1 MMMRRKK
8 KRSIAFLLVCALLLV
23 GCSSGTSG
31 ETDAIKAAK
40 QKVQA
45 LGKEPKLIATSPAV
59 AAICDRLELDLV
71 GVCSTSVSTIPER
84 YEDLPEIGTAMSPD
98 MEVIASLNPDWI
110 LSPSSLQ
117 SDLQPKYEAIHT
129 DWAFLN
135 LRSVQGMYRSA
146 QELGEIFGK
155 QQEAEKMTKE
165 FTTFYKSYTKR
176 NKNKKHPKV
185 LVLMG
190 LPGSYVIAT
199 ENSYIGSLVKLAGGE
214 NVYQNTDQEFLT
226 VNTEDMKKK
235 EPDII
240 VRAAHALPDQ
250 VTKMFNEDFET
261 NDIWKHFDA
270 VKNKRVYDLTYEY
283 FGMSANFKYKKA
295 LSELEKDFYQNTKG
309 TQEVKE

>member
-1 MMMRRKK
+1 MCVHC
-8 KRSIAFLLVCALLLV
+8 FW
-23 GCSSGTSG
+23 SGVLPVLPG

-135 LRSVQGMYRSA
+135 LRSVQGMYQSI

-155 QQEAEKMTKE
+155 EEKAAELEKE
-165 FTTFYKSYTKR
+165 FTDFM
-176 NKNKKHPKV
+176 KNIKP
-185 LVLMG
+185 
-190 LPGSYVIAT
+190 
-199 ENSYIGSLVKLAGGE
+199 
-214 NVYQNTDQEFLT
+214 
-226 VNTEDMKKK
+226 
-235 EPDII
+235 
-240 VRAAHALPDQ
+240 
-250 VTKMFNEDFET
+250 
-261 NDIWKHFDA
+261 
-270 VKNKRVYDLTYEY
+270 
-283 FGMSANFKYKKA
+283 
-295 LSELEKDFYQNTKG
+295 
-309 TQEVKE
+309 

>member
-8 KRSIAFLLVCALLLV
+8 KRNIAFLLVCALLLT

-45 LGKEPKLIATSPAV
+45 LGKEPRLIATSPAV

-84 YEDLPEIGTAMSPD
+84 YEDLPEVGTAMSPD
-98 MEVIASLNPDWI
+98 MEVIASLNPDRI

-135 LRSVQGMYRSA
+135 LRSVQGMYQSI

-155 QQEAEKMTKE
+155 EEKAAELEKE
-165 FTTFYKSYTKR
+165 FTDFYEEYKTVNQEKES
-176 NKNKKHPKV
+176 PKV
-185 LVLMG
+185 LILMG
-190 LPGSYVIAT
+190 LPGSYIIAT
-199 ENSYIGSLVKLAGGE
+199 ENSYVGSLVEMAGGE
-214 NVYQNTDQEFLT
+214 NVYAGQ
-226 VNTEDMKKK
+226 
-235 EPDII
+235 I
-240 VRAAHALPDQ
+240 R
-250 VTKMFNEDFET
+250 
-261 NDIWKHFDA
+261 
-270 VKNKRVYDLTYEY
+270 
-283 FGMSANFKYKKA
+283 NF
-295 LSELEKDFYQNTKG
+295 
-309 TQEVKE
+309 